1 MTAESPADGD
11 DKAISTHTLRK
22 EGDLRASA
30 TPARP
35 VRISTHTLRKEGDG
49 GLDKAFSNYH

>member
-30 TPARP
+30 TPAIRFL
-35 VRISTHTLRKEGDG
+35 ISTPTLRLVGDG